1 MDTALNSAH
10 YWNERHRNRSDEWKY
25 RYATKD
31 EITTNLFRGQDEPYA
46 RLGGRP
52 FTRPSLQTGNPC
64 ETSRCVIKD
73 RVEQAIPR
81 ADNFRSAGELP
92 GENIAPQT
100 LTSYIDCFPG
110 GALYPLGVGE
120 IAEGRDTA

>member
-10 YWNERHRNRSDEWKY
+10 YWNERHRNRSDEWIY

-31 EITTNLFRGQDEPYA
+31 EITTNLFRGQDEQYA

-52 FTRPSLQTGNPC
+52 FTRPSLQTGNLC
-64 ETSRCVIKD
+64 ETSRCVMKD
-73 RVEQAIPR
+73 RVENAVLH
-81 ADNFRSAGELP
+81 ADSFRSTEELP

-100 LTSYIDCFPG
+100 LTSYIDYFPG
-110 GALYPLGVGE
+110 
-120 IAEGRDTA
+120 